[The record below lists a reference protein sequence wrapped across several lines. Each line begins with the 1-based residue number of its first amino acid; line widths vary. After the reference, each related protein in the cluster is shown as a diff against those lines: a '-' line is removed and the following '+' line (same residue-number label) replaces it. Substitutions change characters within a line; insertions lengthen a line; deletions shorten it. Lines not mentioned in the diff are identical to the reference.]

1 MAGVSAGATPVHR
14 QIWMTIAM
22 TMKIKFDP
30 SIVLAFLYVLCA
42 ARSQSGA
49 GLPGRLRW

>member
-1 MAGVSAGATPVHR
+1 
-14 QIWMTIAM
+14 MTIAV
-22 TMKIKFDP
+22 TMKIELDP
-30 SIVLAFLYVLCA
+30 SIALAFLTCCAQPA